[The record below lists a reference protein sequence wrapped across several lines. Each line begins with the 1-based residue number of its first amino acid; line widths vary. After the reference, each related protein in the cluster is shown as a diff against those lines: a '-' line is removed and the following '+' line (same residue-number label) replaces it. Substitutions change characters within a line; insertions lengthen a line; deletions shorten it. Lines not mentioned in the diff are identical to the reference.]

1 MLTLKVLFFFIA
13 LAKANRC
20 QSIQTIFYQTE
31 DQYYA
36 KGCDSNQ
43 NTNPFQVSEFEKQCQ
58 LLQKKMDIFGHRFYG
73 FGVSF
78 DLQYSITMFKLLVFL
93 GMVKMD

>member
-58 LLQKKMDIFGHRFYG
+58 LLQKKMDIFGQKLYD
-73 FGVSF
+73 FGVS
-78 DLQYSITMFKLLVFL
+78 LNSIKIS
-93 GMVKMD
+93 

>member
-58 LLQKKMDIFGHRFYG
+58 LLQKKMDIFGQKFYD
-73 FGVSF
+73 FGVS
-78 DLQYSITMFKLLVFL
+78 LNSIKKYLKKNILFFMIL
-93 GMVKMD
+93 GMV

>member
-58 LLQKKMDIFGHRFYG
+58 LLQKKMDIFGQRFYD

-78 DLQYSITMFKLLVFL
+78 NSIEKYLKNILFFMIL
-93 GMVKMD
+93 GMV